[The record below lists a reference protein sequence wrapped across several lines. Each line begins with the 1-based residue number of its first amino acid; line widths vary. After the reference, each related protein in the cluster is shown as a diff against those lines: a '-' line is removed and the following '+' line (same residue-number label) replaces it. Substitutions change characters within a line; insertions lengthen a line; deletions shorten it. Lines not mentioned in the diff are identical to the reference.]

1 MATDYSDIYDLFLQR
16 VKDWKL
22 DALYTSDPTT
32 FETYLEGFLVL
43 SVPLFYESDQSL
55 ARDDTLKQFTEDLS
69 DANKEILSMLMVLKW
84 FEKETQN
91 ITQFTMALQDKDF
104 KRYAEANNLKSK
116 EEWMIFIEE
125 QKDQR
130 ILEYSWNNS
139 SSWDDLITIVGS

>member
-1 MATDYSDIYDLFLQR
+1 MATDYSDVYDLFLQR

-22 DALYTSDPTT
+22 DALYTSNPNT
-32 FETYLEGFLVL
+32 FEIYLQGFLVL
-43 SVPLFYESDQSL
+43 SIPLFYECDQSL
-55 ARDDTLKQFTEDLS
+55 ERNDTTKQFTEDLS
-69 DANKEILSMLMVLKW
+69 DANKEILSLFMVLKW

-104 KRYAEANNLKSK
+104 KRYAESNNLRSK

-130 ILEYSWNNS
+130 ILEYSWNNPD
-139 SSWDDLITIVGS
+139 SWDSLISIAGG